1 MWVGGCGG
9 SIDSGSEN
17 FLKIGKGK
25 LETHLGTLSR
35 VSGSYAPLLLETL
48 RSRDS
53 LLALAEQMLDSPGT
67 LSFVRQAF

>member
-1 MWVGGCGG
+1 MAGQFKEGMGVCGD
-9 SIDSGSEN
+9 SIYSGSEN
-17 FLKIGKGK
+17 FLKIGKRK

-53 LLALAEQMLDSPGT
+53 LLALAEQMLDSP
-67 LSFVRQAF
+67 AP